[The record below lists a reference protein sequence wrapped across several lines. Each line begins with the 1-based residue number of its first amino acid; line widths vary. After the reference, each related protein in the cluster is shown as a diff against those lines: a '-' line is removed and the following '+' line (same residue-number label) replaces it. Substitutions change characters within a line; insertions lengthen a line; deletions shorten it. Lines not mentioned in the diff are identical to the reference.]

1 MSNETSSPIT
11 PFVLIDGESGVR
23 ALVERFYDLMELE
36 PGYAVLRGVH
46 GADLASAR
54 DKLFWFLCGWLGGP
68 RRLWS
73 ALATPG

>member
-46 GADLASAR
+46 GADLASAQR
-54 DKLFWFLCGWLGGP
+54 LPYRAWALGGMTGHLYH
-68 RRLWS
+68 RS
-73 ALATPG
+73 